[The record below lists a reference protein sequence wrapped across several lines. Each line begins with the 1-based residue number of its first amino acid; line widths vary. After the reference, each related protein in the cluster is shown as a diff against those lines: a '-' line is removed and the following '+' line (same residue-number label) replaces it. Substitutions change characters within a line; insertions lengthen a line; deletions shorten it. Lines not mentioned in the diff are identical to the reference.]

1 MNPSARVF
9 VPKFLESPKNPIF
22 VRDNAIFSSNQ
33 ETLLLNALLDDNY
46 VEALSLIKNDTKL
59 SNTAD
64 PCRACP
70 GSEAAGVQ
78 SLRRTPDQIKNNQF
92 LINKLEE
99 LLNDNKVE
107 EIFIF
112 LQSGIKLVFLL
123 ETTIK
128 KLSQLFVKVIIDNQ
142 HNYINILLDNS
153 VKIKSEELLMFEK
166 ELSLALENSLIS
178 DNAKLYPFL
187 QQLYVKLPKD
197 NRNEQGLSNVFVNAL
212 LQKNNKLIDFCIHEN
227 IKMINLSEEK
237 KRLLSS
243 ILKNNLLL
251 KNMKIV
257 NILVGCS
264 IILGN
269 LTFHENESLMKILKI
284 TLIQPTEN
292 NKELLEILIH
302 LKIQFTETYFSNI
315 ELINDFKEALLGN
328 NISLVHNFINTGF
341 TFRHIDAY
349 DKSTSSLFRQV
360 LLQKNIAMCNLFL
373 QHDIKLNIL
382 DRQSHSL
389 YDLLFMSFKKNDIEM
404 SRIFTLAN
412 LLYRTYNTSKFNV
425 GNLFLLACHF
435 NHLEIVKFF
444 FTEEFNKYYPDFDI
458 GYEDDYGQTGLIMFT
473 KNKNLEGIK
482 FLMNHD
488 PKRYETINKCNN
500 SGKSALVIACEYS
513 GFRNL
518 EHVKDSNIN
527 HGNND
532 IIIYLLKNGSNL
544 NQVTNYNT
552 NPLSLLIERNNIEII
567 TILINLGANLNNIN
581 NLHIYLDI
589 VSKWNNMEL
598 YQLIYQLIDLSISNS
613 ADTTPII
620 LRRIKHSEKNI
631 LLF

>member
-1 MNPSARVF
+1 MNPSAPSF
-9 VPKFLESPKNPIF
+9 VPKFLASPKNPVF
-22 VRDNAIFSSNQ
+22 VRDNTNFLVDSSLLDPPESQ
-33 ETLLLNALLDDNY
+33 LLNAILCNNY
-46 VEALSLIKNDTKL
+46 VEAYSLIKNGTKL
-59 SNTAD
+59 NDAD
-64 PCRACP
+64 KF
-70 GSEAAGVQ
+70 
-78 SLRRTPDQIKNNQF
+78 KNNP
-92 LINKLEE
+92 LLVTKLEE
-99 LLNDNKVE
+99 LLNDNKIE
-107 EIFIF
+107 EIFIL

-142 HNYINILLDNS
+142 VDYINILLNNS

-166 ELSLALENSLIS
+166 ELSHALENSLIS
-178 DNAKLYPFL
+178 DNVKLYSFL
-187 QQLYVKLPKD
+187 QQLFVKLPKE
-197 NRNEQGLSNVFVNAL
+197 NRNEQGLSNVFVNAF

-227 IKMINLSEEK
+227 IKIINLSEEQK
-237 KRLLSS
+237 VLLSS
-243 ILKNNLLL
+243 ILKSNLLL

-257 NILVGCS
+257 NILIGCN

-269 LTFHENESLMKILKI
+269 LTFHENESLMKILKT

-292 NKELLEILIH
+292 NKEMLEILIH
-302 LKIQFTETYFSNI
+302 LKIQFTETYFSND

-328 NISLVHNFINTGF
+328 NIGMVHNFINTGF
-341 TFRHIDAY
+341 TFKHIDAY

-360 LLQKNIAMCNLFL
+360 LLQKNIPMCNLFL

-382 DRQSHSL
+382 DRQNHPL
-389 YDLLFMSFKKNDIEM
+389 YDLLFMSFKQNNIEM
-404 SRIFTLAN
+404 SRIFILAN

-444 FTEEFNKYYPDFDI
+444 FTEEFNRYYPDFDI

-473 KNKNLEGIK
+473 RNKNLEGIK
-482 FLMNHD
+482 FLMDND
-488 PKRYETINKCNN
+488 LNRYQTINKCNS

-518 EHVKDSNIN
+518 EYMKDSNIN
-527 HGNND
+527 HCIDD

-544 NQVTNYNT
+544 NQVTNYNM
-552 NPLSLLIERNNIEII
+552 NPLSLLIERNNIDII

-581 NLHIYLDI
+581 NLHSYLGI
-589 VSKWNNMEL
+589 ASRWNNMEL
-598 YQLIYQLIDLSISNS
+598 YELIYQLIDLSICNS
-613 ADTTPII
+613 AESTPII
-620 LRRIKHSEKNI
+620 LKRIRHSEKNI